1 MVVEGVIVNGR
12 VELVL
17 PAGWPEGA
25 RVRVAL
31 AEPDDSDL
39 ADFDPGPPTETREE
53 ILESLRKEIADIEAG
68 IPGMTVEEAMA
79 EVDAELRKLAAE
91 TGT

>member
-39 ADFDPGPPTETREE
+39 DDFDPGPQTETREE

-68 IPGMTVEEAMA
+68 IPGIPVEEAFA
-79 EVDAELRKLAAE
+79 QIARELNLPPVPRE
-91 TGT
+91 